1 MQLIGTTLGQYRI
14 TEQIGEGGMA
24 TVYKAYQ
31 PSLDRFVAIKVL
43 AALHAR
49 TPGFK
54 ERFFREAKAVAQ
66 LSHPNIL
73 PVYDVGMENDICYLV
88 MKCIVGCSMRDL
100 MGDKMELRQVCRYID
115 QVSGALDHAHERG
128 IIHRDIK
135 SHNLLLEGEW
145 VFLMDFGIAKI
156 MEASTVLTSAGELM
170 GTPCYMS
177 PEQASG
183 KPVDHRTDI
192 YSLGIVLYEMITG
205 TVPFKGE
212 TPYGVIYKHIHEALP
227 LPRNFRPDLP
237 EIVERVVLKAL
248 AKSPDQRYDSAGRLA
263 EALREAVAS
272 TTPTVAQ
279 KSPQASSSPQDDAS
293 TRTLLK
299 SPPAQ
304 ETEPMIPPPGPTV
317 AEESGSPPRRS
328 RPAVLITA
336 SVLLILAGALAAVL
350 YHGGLLRVPGPAPD
364 QARRETPTPA
374 RSATLQ
380 VESTPPAAAIHVD
393 GVHRGVTP
401 TVLDLPPGD
410 HRVRL
415 ELAGFD
421 VWEDRVQ
428 LVEGGKYPIRVDL
441 KPVVRA
447 ASLTIDSTPR
457 GAEILID
464 GAPRGMTPLVL
475 ELPLGS
481 YSVRVGLSGYREFQ
495 RSLNLGEAKE
505 YQLIV
510 ELVKSEAPAV
520 PSSPDKGL
528 PTEGP
533 QAYFEKG
540 KQFLE
545 AKNTDAALESFMKA
559 ASLGHAE
566 SQNEVGYMIMHGLGV
581 KKNLK
586 EAATWFRKAATQGYA
601 ASQNNLGIL
610 YLKGGP
616 GIQQDDREAFTW
628 FRMAAEQGDRDG
640 QFYLA
645 NMLRYG
651 RGQAADLEKAVMWYR
666 KAADQGHAGAAQ
678 ALKTLGK

>member
-31 PSLDRFVAIKVL
+31 PSLDRFVAVKVL
-43 AALHAR
+43 APLHAR

-88 MKCIVGCSMRDL
+88 MKCIIGGSMRDL
-100 MGDKMELRQVCRYID
+100 MGDKMALPRVCRYID

-145 VFLMDFGIAKI
+145 LFLMDFGIAKI

-279 KSPQASSSPQDDAS
+279 EFPHDLSSPQDNGS
-293 TRTLLK
+293 THPLRKGT
-299 SPPAQ
+299 SSQ
-304 ETEPMIPPPGPTV
+304 ETERLSPPSRPIV
-317 AEESGSPPRRS
+317 AGESVTPPRRN
-328 RPAVLITA
+328 RVLLLLA
-336 SVLLILAGALAAVL
+336 AGVLLILAGVLAAVL
-350 YHGGLLRVPGPAPD
+350 YYEGQGRIQRPPSD
-364 QARRETPTPA
+364 KRQRETAIPLQSASLQLDSTPQGAAITVDGAHQGATPA
-374 RSATLQ
+374 
-380 VESTPPAAAIHVD
+380 
-393 GVHRGVTP
+393 
-401 TVLDLPPGD
+401 VLNLPPGE

-415 ELAGFD
+415 ELAGYEA
-421 VWEDRVQ
+421 WEDRVQ
-428 LVEGGKYPIRVDL
+428 LVEAGKHPIRVEL
-441 KPVVRA
+441 KPIPRA
-447 ASLTIDSTPR
+447 ASLAIDSTPR
-457 GAEILID
+457 GAEIFVND
-464 GAPRGMTPLVL
+464 APKGTTPMVL
-475 ELPLGS
+475 DLPLGS
-481 YSVRVGLSGYREFQ
+481 YSIRFGLSGYRELE
-495 RSLNLGEAKE
+495 RSLKLGEAKQ
-505 YQLIV
+505 YQLNA
-510 ELVKSEAPAV
+510 ELLKSDAPA
-520 PSSPDKGL
+520 PSPSPDQGP

-533 QAYFEKG
+533 QAHFEKG

-545 AKNTDAALESFMKA
+545 AKDTDAALDSFMKA

-586 EAATWFRKAATQGYA
+586 EAAAWYRKAAAQGYA

-616 GIQQDDREAFTW
+616 GILQDDREAFAW

-651 RGQAADLEKAVMWYR
+651 RGQRVDMEKAAQWYR
-666 KAADQGHAGAAQ
+666 KAADQGHDGAAK
-678 ALKTLGK
+678 ALKALGK